1 MNLINTYLITSRQ
14 EKKMSQT
21 QKYAKKSVQKL

>member
-1 MNLINTYLITSRQ
+1 MHHQKRESYKYLQ
-14 EKKMSQT
+14 KMSQT